1 MRYALILSGG
11 KGVRFWPVSREQN
24 PKQFLAMCSDSPI
37 IEEAIRRVMPL
48 VGVSRTY
55 IAANAM
61 HRKLIEAC
69 ARRPLRMK
77 RENVFFEPQS
87 KNTLAPIAYLSSM
100 IGRKDPQAVIAVFP
114 ADHFVKDNA
123 RFRSL
128 IRRGMEIARRGFI
141 VTLGIPPDRPETGYG
156 YIKAGPAGK
165 GFCLIE
171 RFVEKPD
178 IARARAFM
186 RDKRYYW
193 NAGIFIFRADVML
206 EEIRRYCPGVSALL
220 QKHAAG
226 RLDMKRLWQGMPAI
240 SVDYAV
246 MEKSRKLALLPAHCG
261 WSDVGSW
268 HSLGELVKKNKDG
281 NVFKGHCIDLESKN
295 SLVWSAHKLVVT
307 VGLEDTVVVDTDD
320 ALLVCA
326 RDRAQDIKKIVQ
338 ILKQKKLHKK
348 L

>member
-69 ARRPLRMK
+69 ARRPLKMR
-77 RENVFFEPQS
+77 REIVFFEPQS
-87 KNTLAPIAYLSSM
+87 RNTLAPIAYLSSM

-141 VTLGIPPDRPETGYG
+141 VTLGIPPARPETGYG

-178 IARARAFM
+178 I
-186 RDKRYYW
+186 
-193 NAGIFIFRADVML
+193 
-206 EEIRRYCPGVSALL
+206 
-220 QKHAAG
+220 
-226 RLDMKRLWQGMPAI
+226 
-240 SVDYAV
+240 
-246 MEKSRKLALLPAHCG
+246 
-261 WSDVGSW
+261 
-268 HSLGELVKKNKDG
+268 
-281 NVFKGHCIDLESKN
+281 
-295 SLVWSAHKLVVT
+295 T
-307 VGLEDTVVVDTDD
+307 
-320 ALLVCA
+320 
-326 RDRAQDIKKIVQ
+326 
-338 ILKQKKLHKK
+338 
-348 L
+348 